1 MWTTHHHHMLETD
14 SDFFNVHGV
23 SNSFAVSVT
32 TSKHKFIIPLTMSR
46 IVYNTWDQKA
56 MLLMKAIVVVDDDDD
71 DDDDDDNMEE

>member
-1 MWTTHHHHMLETD
+1 MLKTD
-14 SDFFNVHGV
+14 PDSFNVHGV

-32 TSKHKFIIPLTMSR
+32 TSKHKFIIPLMMSR

-56 MLLMKAIVVVDDDDD
+56 MFLMKALVVDDDN